1 MAVSEKIANQVLT
14 SENAADFYFKELDL
28 LASTPEPAD
37 TAPVVETELLEDAE
51 PVEITLEDKPATVT
65 EEKKANPKLEKR
77 FSEITKQ
84 REAARQDAQLA
95 RDARDAMEIRL
106 KAYEFQG
113 AGIKAPAPEVNSKPR
128 PDQFSDA
135 FVYAEKLAEWS
146 VDNALKNSK
155 AADER
160 QKVLTTWQQKL
171 ESTKAELPDYDEL
184 VNSSDVIVGD
194 HIRDAIIESDVGA
207 RILYHLAENP
217 EIAAKLSGM
226 SMSSS
231 LRELG
236 RLEAKFEKASPAQA
250 KTSRIDSVIGRDKA
264 PEPIS
269 VLKSTSSNIGANISP
284 NGEFNGTYQE
294 WKAARK
300 AGKVR

>member
-1 MAVSEKIANQVLT
+1 MAVSEKMAGQVLT

-37 TAPVVETELLEDAE
+37 TTPEVETELPEEIEQVEKVLEE
-51 PVEITLEDKPATVT
+51 KPATVT
-65 EEKKANPKLEKR
+65 EDKKQNPKLEKR

-95 RDARDAMEIRL
+95 RDARDAMEIKL
-106 KAYEFQG
+106 KAYENQG
-113 AGIKAPAPEVNSKPR
+113 SPKEATEVSNKPKPE
-128 PDQFSDA
+128 QFNDA
-135 FVYAEKLAEWS
+135 FEYAEKLSEWS

-160 QKVLTTWQQKL
+160 QKVLSSWQQKL
-171 ESTKAELPDYDEL
+171 DATKAELPDYDDM
-184 VNSSDVIVGD
+184 VNSSDVIVGN
-194 HIRDAIIESDVGA
+194 HIRDAIMESDVGA

-217 EIAAKLSGM
+217 EIAQKLSNM

-236 RLEAKFEKASPAQA
+236 KMEAKFEKVEPTQ
-250 KTSRIDSVIGRDKA
+250 TRQVNSVAARSKA

-269 VLKSTSSNIGANISP
+269 PIKSATSNIGANISA
-284 NGEFNGTYQE
+284 NGDFQGTYQE